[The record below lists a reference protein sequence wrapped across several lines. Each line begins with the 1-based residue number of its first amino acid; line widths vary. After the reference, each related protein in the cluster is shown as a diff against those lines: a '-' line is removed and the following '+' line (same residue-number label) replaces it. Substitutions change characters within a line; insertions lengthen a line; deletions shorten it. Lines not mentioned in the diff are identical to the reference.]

1 MVCGDSQEAGVGSQG
16 SAQGKARRVASAQG
30 KASPVALA
38 PGDDPVDGE
47 SCRPDFQA
55 LIYSG
60 PLGIVRQP
68 VTKETPPTFI
78 LVGDDDKA
86 ATWLVEHYQA
96 LKKVGVSCELHVY
109 AKTPHGFGYRPTRT
123 NPPADPCPPP

>member
-1 MVCGDSQEAGVGSQG
+1 MVCGDSQEAGVGNQG
-16 SAQGKARRVASAQG
+16 SATGKASPVASAQG

-68 VTKETPPTFI
+68 VSKETPPTFI
-78 LVGDDDKA
+78 LVGDDDNA
-86 ATWLVEHYQA
+86 AKWLVEPYQA
-96 LKKVGVSCELHVY
+96 LKKVGVALERQVY
-109 AKTPHGFGYRPTRT
+109 GQKPHG
-123 NPPADPCPPP
+123 